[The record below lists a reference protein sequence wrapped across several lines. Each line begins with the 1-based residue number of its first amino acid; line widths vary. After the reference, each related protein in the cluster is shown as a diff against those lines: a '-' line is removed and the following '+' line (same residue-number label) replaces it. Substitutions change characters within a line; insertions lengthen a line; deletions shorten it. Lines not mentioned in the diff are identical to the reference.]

1 MLTSCGKEPIYPLP
15 DAHLVAGN
23 LAAAKLYLGCLLV
36 IFWLSSAEPWPRD
49 FPTFG
54 AKKKVRKY
62 FNFC

>member
-15 DAHLVAGN
+15 DSLLVAGN
-23 LAAAKLYLGCLLV
+23 LAAAKLSPSSLQV
-36 IFWLSSAEPWPRD
+36 VFWWSSVEPWPRD
-49 FPTFG
+49 LPTFG